1 MISKT
6 VRSRA
11 PLRISFA
18 GGGSELSPFVEK
30 FGGEVFASSI
40 GMYAYVT
47 VKIIEDGKGELILA
61 SQETGTTITFDNHG
75 ANFLAE
81 STDSNVRLAFACFQY
96 LTTNVSLGKSSVF
109 ISTNADSP
117 IGSGLGT
124 SSVLTVAIVAALAKI
139 MDINLS
145 KNEIFQK
152 AYAIE
157 REQLKLH
164 GGRQDHA
171 LGTFGGFGTF
181 RFGADN
187 FLEVDHLELNRD
199 EILEIESSLLLVYSG
214 QSRESANIVGA
225 QMKASK
231 ENLEGINQK
240 FEVLKSQAKI
250 ARELVTKIDVEGLG
264 ELLADSWEVKK
275 STSPL
280 VSNDLI
286 DSYYELAISN
296 GAYGGKLC
304 GAGGG
309 GYLLFVAPP
318 EKVRI
323 IADQIKGIGVITHP
337 VELNKSGVEVW
348 VASDS

>member
-1 MISKT
+1 VISKT

-47 VKIIEDGKGELILA
+47 VKIIEDGKSELILT
-61 SQETGTTITFDNHG
+61 SQESGITTRFDNHG
-75 ANFLAE
+75 ANFLAD
-81 STDSNVRLAFACFQY
+81 STASNLRLAFACFQY
-96 LTTNVSLGKSSVF
+96 LTTDVSLEKSSIL

-139 MDINLS
+139 FDFNLS
-145 KNEIFQK
+145 KNEIFQT

-157 REQLKLH
+157 REHLKLH

-181 RFGADN
+181 RFGAEN
-187 FLEVDHLELNRD
+187 SLEVDHLELNRD

-225 QMKASK
+225 QMRASE

-240 FEVLKSQAKI
+240 FEVLKSQAKV
-250 ARELVTKIDVEGLG
+250 ARELMTKIDVEGLG
-264 ELLADSWEVKK
+264 KLLADSWEVKK

-280 VSNDLI
+280 ISNDLI
-286 DSYYELAISN
+286 DSYYKLAISN

-318 EKVRI
+318 EKVRL
-323 IADQIKGIGVITHP
+323 IAGQIKGIGVITHP

-348 VASDS
+348 VASNS

>member
-1 MISKT
+1 MIPKT

-40 GMYAYVT
+40 GLYAYVT
-47 VKIIEDGKGELILA
+47 IKVIDDGKSELTLT
-61 SQETGTTITFDNHG
+61 SQETGTTIKFGNHG
-75 ANFLAE
+75 QGAVRGE
-81 STDSNVRLAFACFQY
+81 IHSNVRLAFACFRH
-96 LTTNVSLGKSSVF
+96 LAGSHFIGKYSVL

-124 SSVLTVAIVAALAKI
+124 SSVLTVAIVTALAEL
-139 MDINLS
+139 MDLDLS
-145 KNEIFQK
+145 RIEIFQT
-152 AYAIE
+152 AYLIE
-157 REQLKLH
+157 REQLELR

-171 LGTFGGFGTF
+171 LGTFGGLGSY
-181 RFGADN
+181 RFGANN
-187 FLEVDHLELNRD
+187 FLEVEHLKLNRD
-199 EILEIESSLLLVYSG
+199 EILEIESSLLLIYTG

-225 QMKASK
+225 QMHAIE
-231 ENLEGINQK
+231 ENLEGINLK
-240 FEVLKSQAKI
+240 FDTLKTQART
-250 ARELVTKIDVEGLG
+250 ARELVSNLDIKGLG

-275 STSPL
+275 STSSL
-280 VSNDLI
+280 ISNELI
-286 DSYYELAISN
+286 DRYYELAISQ

-318 EKVRI
+318 EKVRV
-323 IADQIKGIGVITHP
+323 IAGKIKGTGVITHP

-348 VASDS
+348 LA